1 MVAHGELS
9 SGTCLS
15 GLSDPGA
22 EGGLECLL
30 FRNFFGM
37 GNEIVAGYDDDA
49 VAVTH
54 DCVSRVAHDVA
65 TGHGDSDGAGSR
77 L

>member
-1 MVAHGELS
+1 MVAHGERS
-9 SGTCLS
+9 SGTRLS

-49 VAVTH
+49 VAVA
-54 DCVSRVAHDVA
+54 DDRVSRIAHDIA
-65 TGHGDSDGAGSR
+65 AGHGDSHGAGSN